1 MDIRSIGAFDV
12 LIQNRSEG
20 VSMLVTCPKSV
31 SEHTPQVTQS
41 LRDILARN
49 GLKVDQVQVAE
60 QHRPLTVSE
69 VFPKLFE
76 RMSGVNVKV

>member
-1 MDIRSIGAFDV
+1 
-12 LIQNRSEG
+12 
-20 VSMLVTCPKSV
+20 MLVTCPKSV
-31 SEHTPQVTQS
+31 AEHTPQVTQS
-41 LRDILARN
+41 LRSILARN

-60 QHRPLTVSE
+60 QHRPLTVSQ